1 MLCAKPL
8 VVEDANFVV
17 LKTVKLI
24 KICDCLAHEDWK
36 KVARYCVK
44 ILEPLKAH
52 VGPAQYSS
60 EVKVWSSTLHLWR
73 ICAVP
78 LKITTEL
85 ARWDACNAHEW
96 WNVGNCEQR
105 RFWRHSDGDAGKGAS
120 TRTLLLQGG
129 FVLAHFERCRNVSQ
143 CRIAYNT
150 GFCDLRFASCRTPC
164 TCRPLKT
171 QSPKVQS
178 RLWCTFQGHN

>member
-1 MLCAKPL
+1 MPTLLCWKRL
-8 VVEDANFVV
+8 NWSKFV
-17 LKTVKLI
+17 TVSLMK
-24 KICDCLAHEDWK
+24 KISRWK

-44 ILEPLKAH
+44 ILKLLKAH

-143 CRIAYNT
+143 CRIAAYNT